1 MPRSLLLPLTLL
13 AASASSV
20 GCIDTQTARTA
31 IEAIQSGPPKP
42 DVLPVML
49 NEELPIHYPA
59 ELYARKVQGNTILR
73 IFIDGQGRV
82 HPESTMVLEPSGYPA
97 FDSAAV
103 AAVPELRFRPALL
116 KGGPLAVTIQ
126 FPVFFRHPEAAPL
139 PGDTILQKRRA
150 GGAEGELADHL
161 A

>member
-1 MPRSLLLPLTLL
+1 MPRSLLLPLILL
-13 AASASSV
+13 AASAGAV
-20 GCIDTQTARTA
+20 GCIDTETARTA

-49 NEELPIHYPA
+49 NEEVPIHYPA

-82 HPESTMVLEPSGYPA
+82 HPESTMVIGPSGYPA

-103 AAVPELRFRPALL
+103 AAVPELRFKPAML
-116 KGGPLAVTIQ
+116 KGEPLAVTIQ

-139 PGDTILQKRRA
+139 PGDTILKKRSVGSRQ
-150 GGAEGELADHL
+150 
-161 A
+161 

>member
-13 AASASSV
+13 AASAGV
-20 GCIDTQTARTA
+20 ACIDTETARTA

-49 NEELPIHYPA
+49 NEEVPIHYPA
-59 ELYARKVQGNTILR
+59 DLFARKVQGNTTLR

-82 HPESTMVLEPSGYPA
+82 HPESTMVIEPSGYSA

-103 AAVPELRFRPALL
+103 AAVPELRFRPATL
-116 KGGPLAVTIQ
+116 KGEPLAVTIQ

-139 PGDTILQKRRA
+139 PGDTILKKQGVGSR
-150 GGAEGELADHL
+150 D
-161 A
+161 